1 MVIVMS
7 QWYYQLLGEE
17 FGPISLEALQELI
30 AQGTLSQ
37 SDQIREESS
46 DEWQVAAE
54 ALENALARE
63 DDVFED
69 LLADMDEIFSRVEAS
84 AENRGDHQIAQSLSD
99 IEFVLDDG
107 RSAAGTEPGDTDSG
121 TATAVAESP
130 VDRPQRRG
138 RRSPARP
145 VPPAVGT
152 GGRDDDDLASE
163 ALFSEDD
170 DGTADEYLSRQ
181 RSISAPGPYRPKLQ
195 TRSLSETI
203 RDSQPATESP
213 QQSAVKTRAQKSA
226 FENAVT
232 GALQDTKRRAEGKV
246 FPDTM
251 RKRMK
256 AVLLV
261 ILVSVLGIIQ
271 FRSSFSAYFRDHLE
285 RCATRTEMAIT
296 ALEAVD
302 PLTQQVTWSSQVQAI
317 GRELGFYKQVLEQE
331 NEDSERARACLGA
344 LTNLV
349 ELSRLEVHQT
359 QEQHALLEAA
369 KQHLAAFRAN

>member
-17 FGPISLEALQELI
+17 FGPVPLDALQELI
-30 AQGTLSQ
+30 VQGTLSQ

-46 DEWQVAAE
+46 DEWQVAGE
-54 ALENALARE
+54 ALEDAIARD

-69 LLADMDEIFSRVEAS
+69 ILADMDEIFSRVEPP
-84 AENRGDHQIAQSLSD
+84 AEKWGDLQVAQSLSD
-99 IEFVLDDG
+99 IEFVLDD
-107 RSAAGTEPGDTDSG
+107 RHSAAGTEPDDTDSG

-130 VDRPQRRG
+130 IDRPQRRG
-138 RRSPARP
+138 GRSPARP

-152 GGRDDDDLASE
+152 GGWEDDDLASE
-163 ALFSEDD
+163 TLFSEED

-195 TRSLSETI
+195 TRSLSETK
-203 RDSQPATESP
+203 RDSEPTTELP
-213 QQSAVKTRAQKSA
+213 QQSAVRSRARKSA
-226 FENAVT
+226 FEDAVT
-232 GALQDTKRRAEGKV
+232 GALQDTKRRAEGRV

-251 RKRMK
+251 RKRMA

-261 ILVSVLGIIQ
+261 ILVSVLGMIQ
-271 FRSSFSAYFRDHLE
+271 FRSSFSGYFRDHLE

-317 GRELGFYKQVLEQE
+317 GRELGFYKHVLEQE

-359 QEQHALLEAA
+359 QEQQALLESA